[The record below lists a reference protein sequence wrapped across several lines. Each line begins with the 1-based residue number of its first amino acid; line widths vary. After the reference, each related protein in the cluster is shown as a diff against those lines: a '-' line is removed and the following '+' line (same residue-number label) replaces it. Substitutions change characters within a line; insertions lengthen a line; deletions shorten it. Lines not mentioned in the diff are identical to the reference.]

1 MFEFKNA
8 NINKHAL
15 MDGNLCDN
23 LIDIIN
29 ISHCLI
35 YHQLM
40 LHVFS
45 TD

>member
-8 NINKHAL
+8 NIKHAL
-15 MDGNLCDN
+15 MDGNLRDN

-29 ISHCLI
+29 ISYRLI

-40 LHVFS
+40 LHVLL